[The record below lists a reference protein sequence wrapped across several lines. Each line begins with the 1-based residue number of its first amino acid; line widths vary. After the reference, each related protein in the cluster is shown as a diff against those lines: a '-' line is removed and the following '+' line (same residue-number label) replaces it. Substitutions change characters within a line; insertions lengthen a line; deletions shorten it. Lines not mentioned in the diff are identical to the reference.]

1 MATVF
6 GCYQVNT
13 GESRGKRSQREE
25 KSKTI
30 DTQSVTCL
38 HTEIHP
44 RPPRGEIQFPHHS
57 HQAGAGR
64 RSFVNGRWK
73 KMQMQMQAKHSYCF
87 ASLDCLSE
95 FLAYSRHFICQ
106 TDRQTENCFSPPP
119 LQPINRMQV
128 LRFSLLFLL
137 LVVVVARPSMVIDH
151 PFREE
156 LLLHLLATGLNFFK
170 KPDFLNWKV

>member
-44 RPPRGEIQFPHHS
+44 RPPRGEIQFPHHF

-73 KMQMQMQAKHSYCF
+73 KMQMQMKAKHCYCF
-87 ASLDCLSE
+87 SLDCVS
-95 FLAYSRHFICQ
+95 LAYSSSFA
-106 TDRQTENCFSPPP
+106 RQIDKETVSFFS
-119 LQPINRMQV
+119 
-128 LRFSLLFLL
+128 SLFLL
-137 LVVVVARPSMVIDH
+137 LLFSQLIGCRCFFSLFCFFFWQGHRWSLIIH
-151 PFREE
+151 FGKSFCCCCCTFW
-156 LLLHLLATGLNFFK
+156 LLASIFK
-170 KPDFLNWKV
+170 KPDCLN